1 MVSGLAS
8 TIRSTLE
15 SSTFDLSGHDASS
28 IQSIISD
35 AFSTDFFS
43 PPHDDDDHGSN
54 AVSGSSHHDMIRL
67 TFLVGAGKQ
76 SRSRYDPHAARAVTS
91 ALTSTCGYREDR
103 AASCIAACGGT
114 FKLQHD
120 TAKNL
125 KTVVVFPR
133 VVGGGGVGA
142 RSGTRD
148 GDDRGDAMN
157 NDENEEPL
165 LPPDSPGYKLAVT
178 SLVAFQTRLSTHCP
192 TYQQKQSC
200 KQTLEGL
207 LQLERSIETK
217 MMNGHVLL
225 PPEKEFYEESSELEE
240 KMSFL
245 QSEMSRHVDDGRL
258 TLEEKKRLVKMN
270 EKRIQTL
277 KKERREATSASLKGS
292 VDEWLEKALRRK
304 EQLEQLPDDV
314 LLENERIGKY
324 PPPLR
329 YESQLTRLRKKLLP
343 LRALEEASKGR
354 LLSLNETKA
363 LTEKDEIENE
373 IEKLEEASCGWFE
386 DEETFRERIRWSRER
401 FEAKYDTNRKQQRS
415 GSGKGGIRSASG
427 GRVSG
432 NNTVNKWILPGEKP
446 KGQQTNAWGM
456 SLGKKKKARGGAVFS
471 AMMMDS
477 SSDEEEDD
485 DNDDEANHNFD
496 DSSDEEEEM
505 VMVKPKNTTRNKS
518 KVSTFDDNTGTN
530 NSHDKSK
537 PRAHSIPED
546 NDERA
551 APQAS
556 ASPNKKK
563 KKSNK
568 SKKKKKSKQHGS
580 VVSDDEDDWDAMRE
594 YEVDDAASEEIDND
608 AKNETGDSTRD
619 NSSKESTTISNSFV
633 EFLREIVFPIIMA
646 ILDVLASFLA
656 NLISGNKTKSR
667 KGRGVTA
674 AASAAAFA
682 ATSSKKGKKK
692 KN

>member
-1 MVSGLAS
+1 M
-8 TIRSTLE
+8 
-15 SSTFDLSGHDASS
+15 
-28 IQSIISD
+28 
-35 AFSTDFFS
+35 
-43 PPHDDDDHGSN
+43 
-54 AVSGSSHHDMIRL
+54 
-67 TFLVGAGKQ
+67 
-76 SRSRYDPHAARAVTS
+76 
-91 ALTSTCGYREDR
+91 
-103 AASCIAACGGT
+103 
-114 FKLQHD
+114 QHD

-133 VVGGGGVGA
+133 VVGGGGGA
-142 RSGTRD
+142 SGGTRD
-148 GDDRGDAMN
+148 GDDRGDARN

-165 LPPDSPGYKLAVT
+165 LPPDSPGYKLAVS
-178 SLVAFQTRLSTHCP
+178 SLVAFQTLLSTYCP

-207 LQLERSIETK
+207 LQVERSIEKK
-217 MMNGHVLL
+217 MMHGHVLL
-225 PPEKEFYEESSELEE
+225 PPEKEFYEDATELEE

-245 QSEMSRHVDDGRL
+245 QSEMSRHVDEGRL

-277 KKERREATSASLKGS
+277 KKEKKEATSASLKNS

-304 EQLEQLPDDV
+304 EQLEQLQDEV
-314 LLENERIGKY
+314 LVENERSGKY
-324 PPPLR
+324 PSPLR

-373 IEKLEEASCGWFE
+373 IEKFEEASCGWFE
-386 DEETFRERIRWSRER
+386 DEETFRERIRRSRER
-401 FEAKYDTNRKQQRS
+401 FEAKYDTKRKQQRS
-415 GSGKGGIRSASG
+415 GGGKGGIRSASG

-456 SLGKKKKARGGAVFS
+456 SLGKKKKTRGGAVFS

-485 DNDDEANHNFD
+485 DNDDDANHNFD

-505 VMVKPKNTTRNKS
+505 VVVKPKNTTRNKS
-518 KVSTFDDNTGTN
+518 KVSTFDDNTDSN
-530 NSHDKSK
+530 NRHDKSK
-537 PRAHSIPED
+537 PRAQSIFED
-546 NDERA
+546 NDESA

-563 KKSNK
+563 KKNNK

-580 VVSDDEDDWDAMRE
+580 MVSDDEDDWDAIKE

-608 AKNETGDSTRD
+608 AKNETGDSSRD
-619 NSSKESTTISNSFV
+619 NSSNESTTISNSFV

-656 NLISGNKTKSR
+656 NLISGKKTKSR
-667 KGRGVTA
+667 KGHGTTA
-674 AASAAAFA
+674 AASAAAVA